1 MKIDAEYLLGIVH
14 QDHGMISEFGILLL
28 QLLDQ
33 MLKEYFY
40 DLGIGIALHQT
51 EIYCSIGIQSNDQ

>member
-1 MKIDAEYLLGIVH
+1 MKIDAEYLLGLVH
-14 QDHGMISEFGILLL
+14 QDHCMISEFGIFLL

-33 MLKEYFY
+33 MLKEN
-40 DLGIGIALHQT
+40 LHNLAIGIALHQA